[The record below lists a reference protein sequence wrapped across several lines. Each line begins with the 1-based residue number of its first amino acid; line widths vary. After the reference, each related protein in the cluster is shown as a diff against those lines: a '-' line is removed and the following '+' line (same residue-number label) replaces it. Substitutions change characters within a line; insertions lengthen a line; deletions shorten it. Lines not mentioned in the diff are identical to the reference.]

1 MVRSDKQLDS
11 SFVNSE
17 AWSSDEVSGKT
28 GDKVDRYR
36 LPEGMQARMSFSGSE
51 RNSVFLKSNSGTFVN
66 VSGNT
71 GLDSKSDGRSVGII
85 DIDKDGRN
93 DFLIT
98 NSNKPTLNVY
108 HNQVGTVRGKNNFIA
123 VRIVGGNH
131 TNESSSKSSN
141 RDGIGSLITISHGDQ
156 KQIREVRCGEGL
168 ATQNSRTQIIGLGLN
183 ETASQISIR
192 FPSGKEVQATDIA
205 TGNLVTFHESG
216 ENDFEVEPYSQSV
229 VRMSEQSVT
238 TSNTASPIDIPAEDD
253 NRYQIIMSM
262 ATWCESCR
270 SHLPELELINDTL
283 ADSAELV
290 AVPIDVEDTTDK
302 LAKYIQK
309 YSPAYRL
316 SPIKPAEVSQFT
328 EFVASELGSATVP
341 FSIIVSPTG
350 EVVKTMQGIP
360 SVSDIKKIIGSGSL
374 REK

>member
-108 HNQVGTVRGKNNFIA
+108 HNQVGTVHGKNNFIA

-238 TSNTASPIDIPAEDD
+238 TSNTCLLYTSPSPRDQRGSRMP
-253 NRYQIIMSM
+253 S
-262 ATWCESCR
+262 
-270 SHLPELELINDTL
+270 
-283 ADSAELV
+283 SA
-290 AVPIDVEDTTDK
+290 
-302 LAKYIQK
+302 
-309 YSPAYRL
+309 
-316 SPIKPAEVSQFT
+316 
-328 EFVASELGSATVP
+328 
-341 FSIIVSPTG
+341 
-350 EVVKTMQGIP
+350 
-360 SVSDIKKIIGSGSL
+360 
-374 REK
+374 